1 MEESLEPLDESTED
15 SQENDRRA
23 WVDEH
28 HRQVQELLDRAAE
41 ILSSIQENRARKEK
55 PC

>member
-1 MEESLEPLDESTED
+1 MREESPEQLEGPTDD
-15 SQENDRRA
+15 SKEHFRILEEN
-23 WVDEH
+23 